1 MVYKLEVSA
10 NSENVGRF
18 RSIFSQ
24 IVASMSSF
32 LLLFD
37 LGMAI
42 NFSTIMI
49 PALLNASEGLSL
61 NEEEA
66 SWFGSVS
73 FLSQPV
79 GAILSGPVVDYFG
92 RRKSNFL
99 VNIPMIVAWILMY
112 YSWNLPTLFIA
123 NALLGISS
131 GIMEAPI
138 SCYIG
143 EITEPSIRGA
153 LCALTQTFTAFGVL
167 FMYFLGTFLEWRS
180 AALVC
185 LIAPVASMATVIL
198 SPETPIWLLTKNR
211 EKDAL
216 TSLCKLRGWTSP
228 ENVQEEFVELT
239 AYSKKL
245 VNCVICS
252 STNQDYK
259 RCEHESMNWF
269 LRRTIKFKYVMFCK
283 ETLRPLSLVVMYFLF
298 FVMSGLTPL
307 RPNLINISGALGIA
321 QDGKRVVLMVGVITF
336 VISFIVIG
344 LIKILGKRIV
354 VISALFA
361 SAVVCTLL
369 STYAKINLD
378 DSVFSY
384 NPSTFPKETSVLPLV
399 LLYLLTIFT
408 ALGVPWVL
416 LGELFPFRSRATSQ
430 GLSAASNYLFSFL
443 GSKTFI
449 DLETNIQLWG
459 TFATYAAF
467 GFLGSIYLYFFL
479 PETEGKTLQEIEG
492 FYNGELRVFG
502 GNSVLKCLKR
512 EKR

>member
-1 MVYKLEVSA
+1 MVYKFEVSA
-10 NSENVGRF
+10 NRENVGRF

-24 IVASMSSF
+24 IIASISSY

-49 PALLNASEGLSL
+49 PALLNSKEGLSL
-61 NEEEA
+61 DETEA

-79 GAILSGPVVDYFG
+79 GALLSGPIVDYFG
-92 RRKSNFL
+92 RRKANFI
-99 VNIPMIVAWILMY
+99 VNIPMLAAWILMY
-112 YSWNLPTLFIA
+112 YSWNLPTLFTA
-123 NALLGISS
+123 NALLGIGS

-143 EITEPSIRGA
+143 EISEPSIRGA
-153 LCALTQTFTAFGVL
+153 LCTLTQVFTAFGIL
-167 FMYFLGTFLEWRS
+167 IMYFLGTFLDWRN
-180 AALVC
+180 AALMC
-185 LIAPVASMATVIL
+185 LIAPVASMVTVIF

-211 EKDAL
+211 EKDAM

-228 ENVQEEFVELT
+228 ENVKDEFIELA

-245 VNCVICS
+245 QNCVICY

-259 RCEHESMNWF
+259 YCEHESINWL
-269 LRRTIKFKYVMFCK
+269 LRRFIKFKYVMLCK

-307 RPNLINISGALGIA
+307 RPNLINVCGALGMS
-321 QDGKRVVLMVGVITF
+321 QDGKRIVLTVGIITF
-336 VISFIVIG
+336 VTSCVVIG
-344 LIKILGKRIV
+344 LIKILGKRILA
-354 VISALFA
+354 IGALFA
-361 SAVVCTLL
+361 CAVVCTLL

-384 NPSTFPKETSVLPLV
+384 NPSTFPKQTSVIPLV
-399 LLYLLTIFT
+399 LLYLLAIFT
-408 ALGVPWVL
+408 GLGVPWVL
-416 LGELFPFRSRATSQ
+416 LGEVFPFRSRATSQ
-430 GLSAASNYLFSFL
+430 GLSAASNYVFSFL

-449 DLETNIQLWG
+449 NLETSIKLWG

-479 PETEGKTLQEIEG
+479 PETEGKTLQEIEEY
-492 FYNGELRVFG
+492 YNGELRVFG
-502 GNSVLKCLKR
+502 GSSLLKCLKR